1 MKRSNG
7 AVCSYSMEVC
17 KISSLGFENRFLWS
31 FSIFSGA
38 RVQILKNADRL
49 AKAHSFLHTS
59 ILPYLPRIPWP
70 PAILQKYLVITLH
83 TFWPLTRYNLL

>member
-1 MKRSNG
+1 
-7 AVCSYSMEVC
+7 MEVC

-38 RVQILKNADRL
+38 RAHLCKNADRL
-49 AKAHSFLHTS
+49 AKASFFLHTYL
-59 ILPYLPRIPWP
+59 LPYLPRIPWP

-83 TFWPLTRYNLL
+83 TFWPLTHYNKL